1 MELLTPGPRAVQ
13 GLPFLL
19 LFLLLLLLLGVPGQ
33 CSAVPGTLDLQID
46 EEQPAG
52 TIIGDI
58 SAGLPPG
65 TASYVYFISA
75 QEGSGVATDLEID
88 ENTGIIKTARVL
100 DHESRD
106 HYSFIAV
113 TPEGATVEVRVQV
126 NDIND
131 HAPAFTRT
139 RGSLLIP
146 EHTPPG
152 SRFPLEPAFDADSG
166 PLGIQ
171 GYTLKGG
178 GVEQVFRLEAR
189 RGPDGLLHPE
199 LVVTGVLDRE
209 VRSAYV
215 LSLEAYDGGSP
226 PQSSQMALEV
236 SVQDINDNAPAF
248 NQSRYHALIPE
259 NLQPGSSVLQVFA
272 SDVDEGENGAVVYE
286 INRRQSDP
294 ERYFTI
300 DAATGVV
307 KLNRGLDYELRK
319 VHELVVQARDQA
331 LHPEVS
337 TAFVTIQVRD
347 YNDNQPTMTII
358 FLSEDGSPRVSE
370 GAQPGQFV
378 ARISVSDPDYG
389 EYANVNVSLEGGE
402 GKFALTTK
410 DNIIYLIC
418 VDQML
423 DREERDSYELRVT
436 ATDAGTPPLRA
447 ESAFVLQVTDV
458 NDNPPLFDAQ
468 EYEQS
473 VPEVVYPGSFVL
485 QVTARDKD
493 QGANGEIRY
502 SLLHTQETHSHWFA
516 IDPATG
522 IVTTASPLDYEV
534 DPQPQLTV
542 LATDR
547 GKPPLSSTALI
558 RVALQDVND
567 NEPIF
572 ESNFY
577 NVSLKEDAVPGTC
590 FLQQLD
596 GCNWPEPK
604 VDGHQRQSFWL
615 AGKLAAGSGPLEP
628 WEVNRFHPFLRSLGW
643 IIAGTFSK
651 AASHNVTATDADSG
665 SLGTLS
671 YSLGTGLGTS
681 APSAFSLGEE
691 SGQLCTTRDLDR
703 DEGTSAY
710 DFTITAIDGGGLSSV
725 AYVRVF
731 LEDVNDNAPAFYP
744 LEYATSI
751 STQSQP
757 GSAVLRVTAHDKDEG
772 PHGRVTY
779 HVAAGNTPPLFTI
792 NPDTGAISLLQS
804 LAGKANTLAQLEIGA
819 RDGGGLIAQPNAQ
832 VNISIVA
839 GTISAPSFE
848 RTQYYFSIPEDT
860 RPGSS
865 IGALHTSLA
874 LDYETQPA
882 LTLEVQARSGSP
894 PAYSSAR
901 VQVSISDVNDN
912 APTFPVPSDSVLLPV
927 GAAPGTVVYT
937 VKAEDRDSGTNGQ
950 VHFELVP
957 SGAAGAAFAV
967 ERSSGKVRLAG
978 ALPREAGVPYK
989 VVILAHDGGVPRL
1002 SATFTLLVHVRAEDE
1017 HGPVFDT
1024 LTYRVEVREGVPM
1037 GTHFLQVRALARES
1051 GSPLTYHLRADGDAS
1066 SFGIVPDTGWLHIRS
1081 ALDREVQELY
1091 VLTVLAVGG
1100 EGEGRQTG
1108 SGTVRVTVTDE
1119 NDNSPRLSEERYFFT
1134 VAENRPA
1141 GSSVGRVAASDRD
1154 AGQNSRLTFRLM
1166 PLLEGNFL
1174 IHMQT
1179 GELSIR
1185 KSLDREQQASYQLQ
1199 VLVQDGGTP
1208 PRSTTGTVYVTV
1220 LDENDNTPAFLHVAE
1235 GRELLVQ
1242 VPEEKPAGLL
1252 VASLQAKDPD
1262 EGENGTIFYSLA
1274 GTWAERFFLHTATG
1288 ELRTATKL
1296 RQADRAEYIFTVTAS
1311 DRGASPRSATAVVRV
1326 QVVSTARGLPRP
1338 DAMVLTLQPTEGL
1351 PPGSVI
1357 GSVAAAEPVSRGQA
1371 TYVLVGSSH
1380 GGGLFT
1386 VDAETGEIYVTQELD
1401 YEAGMRHTLQVS
1413 VEDALQGYP
1422 TQRLVLVEI
1431 HVQDRNDHAPTW
1443 PQDPVTVVV
1452 SESAAPGLSLF
1463 TFQALDG
1470 DGPGPNSQL
1479 RYSLLRQEAAHP
1491 PFHLDPGS
1499 GELSLRG
1506 VLDRETQAAYLLVV
1520 QATDQALNA
1529 SHRRSAAVTAHVF
1542 LMDENDNAPEF
1553 LSPARVNI
1561 PEDQPTGFL
1570 VLQVVARDRDLGE
1583 NGRVSYALRA
1593 GNAKGWYHLNP
1604 STGVLSI
1611 VRPLDREEVSHHN
1624 LTVVAMDH
1632 GSPRR
1637 SATQLLSVHVLDVND
1652 ETPTFERSSYEA
1664 SVAENQPSGVPV
1676 LQLHATDRDLGE
1688 ENAKHTN
1695 EYVHPLGA
1703 GRRTGAKGSLPPLEL
1718 EIFTPVVPS
1727 GYHLI
1732 KEKGRPE
1739 VQMAQMGCWPSG
1751 PVGQQRLLKILVSG
1765 CTLTRVWKTHLICLA
1780 WDLST
1785 GTNGHVLYGGISGGD
1800 FSIDPQT
1807 GLIRTLRSLDHEERA
1822 EHLLT
1827 VYAQDKGLPPLQSK
1841 ATVRVLVTDEND
1853 HAPTFPRETY
1863 SLEVPENQGH
1873 VGLVTVRATDRDAG
1887 ENGRLTYHLA
1897 AGDPEDD
1904 FTLDPIS
1911 GKLSV
1916 ARGLDRERVANYAL
1930 VVRAC
1935 DHGSPPRCASLT
1947 IHVHV
1952 LDLNDNPPAFVQEAY
1967 ASEVP
1972 EDLSVGALVLQL
1984 EATDPD
1990 EGSNGLISYFLANGS
2005 LGTFQVE
2012 PQTGRLTS
2020 TQRLDRERRD
2030 TYSFLALAVDSSPL
2044 GPQSTT
2050 VRITI
2055 TVQDVNDHVPTFP
2068 LSPLVVT
2075 LPRDTPTKQV
2085 VATLRA
2091 EDHDAGA
2098 NASILYR
2105 FATPTPAFYINT
2117 FTGAIHPLEPLDTLS
2132 QRQRTLFVLA
2142 SDLGEPPLSSTGV
2155 VVIRLQ
2161 GESYR
2166 GVRFPRS
2173 ASEVA
2178 LPEDAAPGT
2187 IVVDVTATHTAGSSG
2202 HITYSIISGNEKGSF
2217 HIQPSSGL
2225 VSVHNSGS
2233 LDFEQG
2239 PRLRLVLQAESPS
2252 SFGFMAVNINLQ
2264 DANDNAPRFQLQN
2277 YVAFIWEAQ
2286 GYDSPVIQV
2295 MADDLDQGPNG
2306 QVTYTINQTLPMN
2319 GLYHIH
2325 AQTGTITTAAILDR
2339 EIWAQTRL
2347 VLTATDRGNPPLVG
2361 SATLTVVVMDIN
2373 DNSPTIPV
2381 PWEVR
2386 VPENALLG
2394 TEITMVTGNDVDCGP
2409 QLSYVLSLDSSI
2421 VETFGILRYGG
2432 RITLMGPL
2440 DYEQRSRYTLTVRTS
2455 DSQHETEAN
2464 VTVLVEDVNDNAPTF
2479 AQALYQVLLPE
2490 HTPVGSVILTLSATD
2505 LDSGTNGE
2513 ITYQLATPS
2522 RIVAIHASN
2531 GTLFTTQPMRL
2542 EPQQPTLDIQVE
2554 ARDGGLPSLS
2564 AWVTVQIQVLDLNDH
2579 GPQFLKQHYN
2589 TSVSEDLRPGTT
2601 LLTLEAT
2608 DADVARDN
2616 AALDYTIVSGNSGH
2630 AFQLEGQAGGTGALV
2645 LVEPLDFEA
2654 VALYNLTVAASDRGV
2669 PQRSTMVPILL
2680 GVLDVND
2687 NPPAFGR
2694 AVYHTVVSESA
2705 TPGTELLRVAAHD
2718 PDSGPHG
2725 QVRYSV
2731 SSGDPGGL
2739 FQLHPSTGALRLA
2752 EALDCEIQNQHT
2764 LVVQASDG
2772 ASGHFAL
2779 ASVTIEVKDVN
2790 DNLPYFPLEILSASL
2805 RENLPPGSLVTRVC
2819 AVDADVGAFGVLR
2832 YTLLPTQGWQA
2843 FALNSTSGELSS
2855 RLPFDYERTKAVEL
2869 LVQAS
2874 DAGNASATATVR
2886 VLVTGEDEYDPV
2898 FLHPTFSFEI
2908 PEGARRGQSIGR
2920 VMATDEDEGPDGV
2933 VLYTLSKPS
2942 PFFGLNRTSGTIYLR
2957 TDSQVPSGGSPK
2969 REPRELVL
2977 EVRAHGPLPASRSAS
2992 AQVTIDVTHTS
3003 FGLATDFN
3011 LLLVVAVA
3019 ASLGVVVVL
3028 AAVAIVLVLVRS
3040 RQGRGSHKEA
3050 VDPAHV
3056 QSSSLQKLGHGDPV
3070 LPGGDCLYHEAL
3082 PGYGT
3087 DATSPYATR
3096 GGSLD
3101 PSHSSGRGSAEAAE
3115 DDEIRMINECPR
3127 MSSVTSSLQEHLAAR
3142 GPDSGIQ
3149 TDADRLSDVS
3159 CEPATL
3165 DAGHWF
3171 KSRKGPSLLLPGQP
3185 PQLYRD
3191 ERGVTGGGGPY
3202 LGTGGCG
3209 LSVSIAAA
3217 KDYTFPEDGKP
3228 CVDGSL
3234 TAIVASDEELRG
3246 SYNWDYLLNWCPQFQ
3261 PLASVFTEIAHL
3273 KDESSLRKP
3282 FPAKPKPRIDPPPLI
3297 TSVAHPGA
3305 KSVPPKPAVGR
3316 AFPQLSMLRRSP
3328 ISHEGSLSS
3337 AAMSPSFSPSLSPL
3351 AARSPVVSP
3360 FGVSQGPSAS
3370 AISTEAAEEAELR
3383 I

>member
-1 MELLTPGPRAVQ
+1 MELLTPRVRAVQ
-13 GLPFLL
+13 GLPF
-19 LFLLLLLLLGVPGQ
+19 FILLLLLLLGAPGQ
-33 CSAVPGTLDLQID
+33 GSAVPGMLDLQID

-65 TASYVYFISA
+65 TTSYVYFISA

-113 TPEGATVEVRVQV
+113 TPEGATVEVHVQV

-131 HAPAFTRT
+131 HTPTFARAQ
-139 RGSLLIP
+139 GSLLIP
-146 EHTPPG
+146 ENTPHG

-178 GVEQVFRLEAR
+178 GAEQVFQLEAR
-189 RGPDGLLHPE
+189 RGPDGVLHPE

-209 VRSAYV
+209 IRSTYV
-215 LSLEAYDGGSP
+215 LSVEAYDGGSP

-236 SVQDINDNAPAF
+236 LVQDINDNAPAF

-458 NDNPPLFDAQ
+458 NDNPPLFDAR

-502 SLLHTQETHSHWFA
+502 SLLHTQETHSHWFT
-516 IDPATG
+516 IDPDTG
-522 IVTTASPLDYEV
+522 IITTASPLDYEV

-577 NVSLKEDAVPGTC
+577 NVSLKEDAFPGTC
-590 FLQQLD
+590 FLQ
-596 GCNWPEPK
+596 
-604 VDGHQRQSFWL
+604 
-615 AGKLAAGSGPLEP
+615 
-628 WEVNRFHPFLRSLGW
+628 
-643 IIAGTFSK
+643 
-651 AASHNVTATDADSG
+651 VTATDADSG

-681 APSAFSLGEE
+681 APSAFSLEEE

-779 HVAAGNTPPLFTI
+779 HVAAGNMPPLFTI
-792 NPDTGAISLLQS
+792 NPDTGTISLLRS

-819 RDGGGLIAQPNAQ
+819 RDGGGLVAQPNAQ

-839 GTISAPSFE
+839 GTVSAPSFE

-865 IGALHTSLA
+865 IGSVYAHNPTGHANGVLYSISSGDPQGFFSIDPRSGELHTSLA
-874 LDYETQPA
+874 LDHETQPA

-912 APTFPVPSDSVLLPV
+912 APTFPAPSDSVLLPV

-937 VKAEDRDSGTNGQ
+937 VQAEDRDSGTNGQ

-957 SGAAGAAFAV
+957 NGAVGAAFAV
-967 ERSSGKVRLAG
+967 ERSSGKVRLTG
-978 ALPREAGVPYK
+978 ALLREAGAPYK
-989 VVILAHDGGVPRL
+989 LVILAQDGGVPRL
-1002 SATFTLLVHVRAEDE
+1002 SATFTLLVYVRAEDE

-1024 LTYRVEVREGVPM
+1024 LTYRVEVREGVPV

-1066 SFGIVPDTGWLHIRS
+1066 SFGIVPDTGWLHVRS

-1154 AGQNSRLTFRLM
+1154 AGQNSRLTYRLM
-1166 PLLEGNFL
+1166 PLLESNFL
-1174 IHMQT
+1174 IHTET

-1208 PRSTTGTVYVTV
+1208 PRSATGTVYVTV
-1220 LDENDNTPAFLHVAE
+1220 LDENDNTPTFLHVAE

-1262 EGENGTIFYSLA
+1262 EGDNGTIFYSLA
-1274 GTWAERFFLHTATG
+1274 GTWAERFFLHIATG

-1311 DRGASPRSATAVVRV
+1311 DRGVSPRSATAVVHI
-1326 QVVSTARGLPRP
+1326 QVVSMARGLPRP

-1357 GSVAAAEPVSRGQA
+1357 GSVAAAEPVPRGQA

-1380 GGGLFT
+1380 AGGLFI

-1452 SESAAPGLSLF
+1452 SESATLGLSLF
-1463 TFQALDG
+1463 TFQALDR

-1491 PFHLDPGS
+1491 PFQLDPGS
-1499 GELSLRG
+1499 GELSLQG
-1506 VLDRETQAAYLLVV
+1506 LLDRETQAAYLLVV

-1542 LMDENDNAPEF
+1542 LVDENDNAPEF

-1570 VLQVVARDRDLGE
+1570 VLQVVARDHDLGE

-1593 GNAKGWYHLNP
+1593 GNAKGRFHLNP

-1611 VRPLDREEVSHHN
+1611 VRPLDREEVSQHN

-1652 ETPTFERSSYEA
+1652 ETPTFEKSSYEA

-1676 LQLHATDRDLGE
+1676 LQLHATDRDLG
-1688 ENAKHTN
+1688 
-1695 EYVHPLGA
+1695 
-1703 GRRTGAKGSLPPLEL
+1703 
-1718 EIFTPVVPS
+1718 
-1727 GYHLI
+1727 
-1732 KEKGRPE
+1732 
-1739 VQMAQMGCWPSG
+1739 
-1751 PVGQQRLLKILVSG
+1751 
-1765 CTLTRVWKTHLICLA
+1765 
-1780 WDLST
+1780 
-1785 GTNGHVLYGGISGGD
+1785 TNGHVLYGGISGGD

-1807 GLIRTLRSLDHEERA
+1807 GLISTLRSLDHEEHA

-1827 VYAQDKGLPPLQSK
+1827 VYAQDKGLPPRQSK

-1863 SLEVPENQGH
+1863 SLEVPENQAH
-1873 VGLVTVRATDRDAG
+1873 VELVTLRATDHDAG
-1887 ENGRLTYHLA
+1887 ENGRLIYHLA
-1897 AGDPEDD
+1897 AGDSEDD

-1916 ARGLDRERVANYAL
+1916 ARGLDRERIANYAL

-1935 DHGSPPRCASLT
+1935 DHGSPARCASLM
-1947 IHVHV
+1947 IHVQV
-1952 LDLNDNPPAFVQEAY
+1952 LDLNDNPPAFVQKAY

-1972 EDLSVGALVLQL
+1972 EDLPVGALVLQL

-1990 EGSNGLISYFLANGS
+1990 KGPNGLISYFLANGS

-2020 TQRLDRERRD
+2020 TQRLDRERKD

-2044 GPQSTT
+2044 DPQSTT

-2068 LSPLVVT
+2068 LSPLVLT
-2075 LPRDTPTKQV
+2075 LPRDTPPWQV

-2105 FATPTPAFYINT
+2105 FATPTLNFSINT
-2117 FTGAIHPLEPLDTLS
+2117 YTGAIQPLQPLDVLN

-2155 VVIRLQ
+2155 VVIHLQ

-2173 ASEVA
+2173 TSEVA

-2187 IVVDVTATHTAGSSG
+2187 TVVDVTAKHTAGSSG

-2225 VSVHNSGS
+2225 VSVHSSGS

-2252 SFGFMAVNINLQ
+2252 SFGFMAVNVNLQ

-2277 YVAFIWEAQ
+2277 YVAFIREAQ

-2295 MADDLDQGPNG
+2295 MADDLDQGLNG

-2325 AQTGTITTAAILDR
+2325 AHTGTITTAAILDR

-2373 DNSPTIPV
+2373 DNSPTIPA

-2409 QLSYVLSLDSSI
+2409 QLSYVLLLESSVI
-2421 VETFGILRYGG
+2421 GTFGILHFGG
-2432 RITLMGPL
+2432 RITLMAPL
-2440 DYEQRSRYTLTVRTS
+2440 DYEQRSHYTLTVCTS

-2464 VTVLVEDVNDNAPTF
+2464 VTVVVEDVNDNAPTF

-2490 HTPVGSVILTLSATD
+2490 HTPVGSAILTLSATD
-2505 LDSGTNGE
+2505 LDSGSNGE
-2513 ITYQLATPS
+2513 ITYQLAKPS
-2522 RIVAIHASN
+2522 RIFAIHTNN
-2531 GTLFTTQPMRL
+2531 GTLFTTQPLRL
-2542 EPQQPTLDIQVE
+2542 EPRQPMLDIHVE

-2579 GPQFLKQHYN
+2579 EPQFLKPHYN
-2589 TSVSEDLRPGTT
+2589 ASVSEDLRPGTT

-2669 PQRSTMVPILL
+2669 PQRSTLVPVLL

-2694 AVYHTVVSESA
+2694 AVYHTAVSESA
-2705 TPGTELLRVAAHD
+2705 APGTELLRVAAHD

-2739 FQLHPSTGALRLA
+2739 FQLHPSTGALRLT

-2764 LVVQASDG
+2764 LVIQASDG

-2779 ASVTIEVKDVN
+2779 ASVTVEVKDVN

-2805 RENLPPGSLVTRVC
+2805 RENLPSGSLVTRVR
-2819 AVDADVGAFGVLR
+2819 AVDADVGAFGALR
-2832 YTLLPTQGWQA
+2832 YALLPTQGWQA

-2869 LVQAS
+2869 LVQAT

-2886 VLVTGEDEYDPV
+2886 VLVTGDDEYDPV
-2898 FLHPTFSFEI
+2898 FLHPTFSFEV

-2933 VLYTLSKPS
+2933 VLYTLTKPS

-2957 TDSQVPSGGSPK
+2957 MDSQVPSSGSPK
-2969 REPRELVL
+2969 RDPRELVL

-2992 AQVTIDVTHTS
+2992 AQVTVDVTHTS

-3011 LLLVVAVA
+3011 LMLVVAVA

-3028 AAVAIVLVLVRS
+3028 AAVAIVLVLIRS
-3040 RQGRGSHKEA
+3040 RQGRGGHKEA

-3056 QSSSLQKLGHGDPV
+3056 QSSSLQKLGHGEPV

-3087 DATSPYATR
+3087 DTTSPYATR

-3191 ERGVTGGGGPY
+3191 ERAGAGGVGPY

-3209 LSVSIAAA
+3209 LSVSVAAA
-3217 KDYTFPEDGKP
+3217 KDYAFPEDGKP

-3261 PLASVFTEIAHL
+3261 PLASVFTEIARL

-3305 KSVPPKPAVGR
+3305 KSVPPKPAIGR
-3316 AFPQLSMLRRSP
+3316 AFPQLSTLRRSP

-3370 AISTEAAEEAELR
+3370 AISTEATEEAELR